1 MRCNWL
7 DEPDMRTAII
17 MGNYRNIMI
26 TAKMNA
32 VSKDRDYNSNRL
44 INPEPIYRNKN
55 VEYGLR

>member
-7 DEPDMRTAII
+7 DEPDMRTTII
-17 MGNYRNIMI
+17 VGNYRSMI

-32 VSKDRDYNSNRL
+32 VSKDRDYNLNRL
-44 INPEPIYRNKN
+44 INREPIYRNKN